1 MPADS
6 EEANA
11 FKGLQNKFVE
21 FVAEQAKKQK
31 DGEQVLI
38 EFPKTLANL
47 FTSPEAVRDF
57 DNFFD
62 SFKVNEDKGTISF
75 KCKHSTA
82 RRARDKESSTSN
94 FADQPG
100 MKDWKKNN
108 SSYANSLKVEKK

>member
-1 MPADS
+1 MPAES
-6 EEANA
+6 EEAKA
-11 FKGLQNKFVE
+11 FKGLQDKFVE

-31 DGEQVLI
+31 NGEEVLI

-62 SFKVNEDKGTISF
+62 SFKVNEDKGTIAF
-75 KCKHSTA
+75 KCKHSTS

-108 SSYANSLKVEKK
+108 SSYANSLKAEKK